1 MRLEVLALLLA
12 ALCGCAGNGASS
24 VDITKPITGDAA
36 TNAEKAYKKGLE
48 ERGSSNFIEATRYF
62 EWVKNNF
69 PYSQY
74 AALSELALA
83 DMAFDRADF
92 ETSATSYQ
100 DFVKSH
106 PSHPKAGFA
115 AFRVGLAHF
124 KDRASDWF
132 LLPPSY
138 EKDEAPVRQALD
150 ALQRFTINYPKS
162 ELQTEAKKI
171 IGECREQ
178 LAAHERYVADFYW
191 KRKAWKGAA
200 GRLLGLAD
208 TYGDLDNG
216 KIRGEAL
223 WRASEAYRN
232 VNDPADER
240 LVLTRFLQE
249 APSDPHYREAQQR
262 LSAIPR
268 DEPKPAAAE
277 GAPKDAAAAPLT
289 PAETPNNPKEPP
301 IAAPEP
307 GQAPGASEP
316 RLHPQDAPAPSRPT
330 TAPAA
335 PVAVPQPEA
344 APKG

>member
-1 MRLEVLALLLA
+1 MKLEFLALGLA
-12 ALCGCAGNGASS
+12 ALCGCGGNSATA

-36 TNAEKAYKKGLE
+36 TNAEKAYKRGLE
-48 ERGSSNFIEATRYF
+48 EKKSSNFIEATRYF

-106 PSHPKAGFA
+106 PSHPKADFA

-124 KDRASDWF
+124 RDRAGDWF

-162 ELQTEAKKI
+162 ELQTEAKKLI
-171 IGECREQ
+171 VDCREQ

-208 TYGDLDNG
+208 SYGDLDNG
-216 KIRGEAL
+216 KTRGDAL

-232 VNDPADER
+232 VNDRPAER
-240 LVLTRFLQE
+240 KALTRLLQE
-249 APSDPHYREAQQR
+249 APADPHLQEARAR
-262 LSAIPR
+262 LAAIPK
-268 DEPKPAAAE
+268 DEPPPTPKEPALQ
-277 GAPKDAAAAPLT
+277 APAAAPLT
-289 PAETPNNPKEPP
+289 PAETPDNPKEGPT
-301 IAAPEP
+301 AAP
-307 GQAPGASEP
+307 
-316 RLHPQDAPAPSRPT
+316 
-330 TAPAA
+330 TAP
-335 PVAVPQPEA
+335 PQPA
-344 APKG
+344 SAPPKSP